1 MIPVSALHREAIRYS
16 RSLLVTV
23 DIYRN
28 GAPLL
33 GFQDVPVLGGSYT
46 NDRTSKTRLTCDVT
60 IARNSWEA
68 TGIDAKLCRFVVKRG
83 ITSIG
88 VEDQITLGTFRVSS
102 VDRSTRGQLTLKGD
116 GLEQYIIDARFLV
129 PRTPSFGIS
138 TVQQI
143 RNLITEVLPTANVVA
158 RNTFDR
164 RVLATAPWKEDR
176 WDAVQTM
183 ADTLT
188 AEVHANYTGDFVI
201 VDKPNPSLGV
211 PVAWFDEGNG
221 EVLVDRKEE
230 ETRERVYNAVSV
242 SGSSSDPN
250 VPPVWAWAYDSNP
263 ASDTY
268 FYGNYGQVPM
278 FYTSQ
283 FFTTTAQCQATADS
297 MLAAA
302 LAENK
307 TISFNGPP
315 IDFLESGD
323 LVGVR
328 TSIGDMEGHILQKI
342 GYNLGVDGG
351 FGADT
356 LSYKQLI
363 ADGV

>member
-1 MIPVSALHREAIRYS
+1 VIPVSALHREAVRYS
-16 RSLLVTV
+16 RTLLVTV
-23 DIYRN
+23 DIYRA
-28 GAPLL
+28 GVPLYL
-33 GFQDVPVLGGSYT
+33 DEPVIGGNYS
-46 NDRTSKTRLTCDVT
+46 NDRTSKTRLTSTVT

-88 VEDQITLGTFRVSS
+88 VADQVTLGTFRVSE
-102 VDRSTRGQLTLKGD
+102 VDRSTSGQITLRGD
-116 GLEQYIIDARFLV
+116 GLEIYIDDARFLT
-129 PRTPSFGIS
+129 PRTPSFGLS

-143 RNLITEVLPTANVVA
+143 KDLITEVLPTATVVA
-158 RNTFDR
+158 RNTTDR
-164 RVLATAPWKEDR
+164 QVLATAPWDR
-176 WDAVQTM
+176 ERFEAAQTM
-183 ADTLT
+183 AGTINS
-188 AEVHANYTGDFVI
+188 EVFVNYTGNFIIADLP
-201 VDKPNPSLGV
+201 DPTKGV

-221 EVLVDRKEE
+221 EVLVDRKET
-230 ETRERVYNAVSV
+230 ETRDRVYNAISV
-242 SGSSSDPN
+242 QGSSTDPN
-250 VPPVWAWAYDSNP
+250 TPPVWAWAYDSDP

-268 FYGNYGQVPM
+268 FYGPYGQVPM
-278 FYTSQ
+278 FFTSQ

-307 TISFNGPP
+307 TLSFNGMP

-328 TSIGDMEGHILQKI
+328 LSDGTMEGHILQKI
-342 GYNLGVDGG
+342 SYTLGVEGG